1 MLARLARFCAYQER
15 SHKEVRYKLVEEGA
29 RGDELEDVM
38 SQLITQGY
46 LNEERFARAFAGG
59 KFRTKKWGRIK
70 IVNELEAHGVTS
82 RCIRQGLS
90 EIDDRDYRQTL
101 ELLLNKKWVQTSES
115 NFFKKRDKVGRFLIG
130 KGYEPELVWGNLKE
144 KGRQD

>member
-1 MLARLARFCAYQER
+1 LLARLARFCAYQER

-29 RGDELEDVM
+29 RGDELEEIIV
-38 SQLITQGY
+38 QLIAQGY

-70 IVNELEAHGVTS
+70 IENELEANGLTP

-90 EIDDRDYRQTL
+90 EIDDRDYRVTL
-101 ELLLNKKWVQTSES
+101 EKLLQRKWNLTDES
-115 NFFKKRDKVGRFLIG
+115 NLFSKKNKVGRFLIG
-130 KGYEPELVWGNLKE
+130 KGYEPELVWGMLKE
-144 KGRQD
+144 KGEKR